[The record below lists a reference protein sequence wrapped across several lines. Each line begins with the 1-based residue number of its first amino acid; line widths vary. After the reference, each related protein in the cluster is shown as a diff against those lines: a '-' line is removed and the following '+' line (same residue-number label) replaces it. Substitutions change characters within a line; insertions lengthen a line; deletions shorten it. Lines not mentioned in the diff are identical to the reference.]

1 MDRPLSNPMVQSSPA
16 TPSNIT
22 TDAGQAT
29 ANTRKPIDWTSTASV
44 VGHGEKA
51 SECWHGAAE
60 SLPDFWD
67 SHTGSQETSLAPR
80 YQQDSGPTPGVPLP
94 LAKLEE
100 LAVSHRR
107 PTRMPTAAVSL
118 EKFQDLFFLPRLIRF
133 YGHGVTLSNNLAKD
147 DQTSEQQRP
156 RRVSSLAYIHLRSSF
171 ADAQSIC
178 DLLRT
183 CPSLQTLNISWGQ
196 HAIDDSYLDFDEIGR
211 ALREHGASL
220 EALDL
225 YPNVCLSYQSNNWR
239 GNIGSLQP
247 MQLLT
252 YLAMSGN
259 ILLGKE
265 RDEHNEKT
273 AKPLFD
279 DLEAFLPESLETLH
293 LYSTWGEEEWFRK
306 TVQGILLSQRLTRL
320 KKVLLSSGA
329 LYDVIWDLTDWQWY
343 CPRPRSRFHSTF
355 DIEFCRI
362 P

>member
-1 MDRPLSNPMVQSSPA
+1 MPNLKVFNCLITAKDKFIPA
-16 TPSNIT
+16 MIRQAADIGAVRDVE
-22 TDAGQAT
+22 DA
-29 ANTRKPIDWTSTASV
+29 KDP
-44 VGHGEKA
+44 HM
-51 SECWHGAAE
+51 
-60 SLPDFWD
+60 
-67 SHTGSQETSLAPR
+67 GSQQTGLAR
-80 YQQDSGPTPGVPLP
+80 IYQQDSGPTLGVPLP

-100 LAVSHRR
+100 LAVSHHR

-118 EKFQDLFFLPRLIRF
+118 EKFQDLFILPCLIRF
-133 YGHGVTLSNNLAKD
+133 YGHGVTLNNTPAKD

-156 RRVSSLAYIHLRSSF
+156 RRVSSLAHVHLRSSF

-178 DLLRT
+178 NLLRT
-183 CPSLQTLNISWGQ
+183 CPSLRTLKISWGQ
-196 HAIDDSYLDFDEIGR
+196 HAIGDSYLDFDEIGR

-225 YPNVCLSYQSNNWR
+225 YPNACHSYQSNNWR
-239 GNIGSLQP
+239 GKIGSLRP
-247 MQLLT
+247 LQLLT

-265 RDEHNEKT
+265 RNEHEEDT
-273 AKPLFD
+273 AMPLFD
-279 DLEAFLPESLETLH
+279 DLEALLPESLETLH

-306 TVQGILLSQRLTRL
+306 TIQGILSSQRLARL

-329 LYDVIWDLTDWQWY
+329 LYDVIWDLTDWQCY
-343 CPRPRSRFHSTF
+343 CPRPRARFHSMF